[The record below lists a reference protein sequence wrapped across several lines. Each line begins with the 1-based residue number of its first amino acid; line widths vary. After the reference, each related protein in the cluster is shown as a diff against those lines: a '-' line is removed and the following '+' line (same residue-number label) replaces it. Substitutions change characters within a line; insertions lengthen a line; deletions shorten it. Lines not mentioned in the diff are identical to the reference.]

1 MSVASESAG
10 ANELAA
16 VPQAAQARRTSTR
29 HGWSCRTPVA
39 VDPAC
44 VNPTSD

>member
-16 VPQAAQARRTSTR
+16 VPQAAQARRTSAQ
-29 HGWSCRTPVA
+29 HGWSCRTSVA

-44 VNPTSD
+44 LNPTSD

>member
-1 MSVASESAG
+1 MRAEGESAG
-10 ANELAA
+10 ADELAA
-16 VPQAAQARRTSTR
+16 VPPAAQARRTSAR
-29 HGWSCRTPVA
+29 HGRSCRTPVA